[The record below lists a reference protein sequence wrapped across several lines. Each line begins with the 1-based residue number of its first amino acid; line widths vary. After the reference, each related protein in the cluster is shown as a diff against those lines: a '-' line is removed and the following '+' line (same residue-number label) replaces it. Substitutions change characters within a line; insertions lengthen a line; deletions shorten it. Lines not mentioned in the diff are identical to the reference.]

1 MALPTE
7 RWTCVGV
14 RRRLTVVSPKWH
26 RVPGSGVIVDTDTLL
41 ILLLVMVTPTAAD
54 WLIIKL
60 FKLFSL

>member
-1 MALPTE
+1 MALPTD

-14 RRRLTVVSPKWH
+14 RRRLTIVSPMWH
-26 RVPGSGVIVDTDTLL
+26 RVPGSGVIVDTDT
-41 ILLLVMVTPTAAD
+41 LLLVMVTPTAAD